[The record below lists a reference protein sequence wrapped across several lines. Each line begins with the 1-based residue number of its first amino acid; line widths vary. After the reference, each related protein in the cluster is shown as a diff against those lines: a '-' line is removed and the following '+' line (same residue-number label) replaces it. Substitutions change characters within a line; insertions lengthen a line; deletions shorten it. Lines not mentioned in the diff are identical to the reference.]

1 MSSEPV
7 NKKDKTDDIIDDEH
21 GERTD
26 GIGFTDLPWEDI
38 IFRYILPCLPLTC
51 QFKLRS
57 VSREFNELIR
67 AYFQSCR
74 TCNICR
80 VVTQITPQA
89 FQILTEDNTSLT
101 SLVLRNGQNWLTDAL
116 LIPVLSNNS
125 KLQKIDLT
133 HCSSVSN
140 ICLQKISTSC
150 FQLTSLSLRE
160 CHWVS
165 ESGMTVVLLNCPNLS
180 QLDLTGCWL
189 LNDDVIILIAQICK
203 NLKYLSVAKIY
214 GLTDYALTVLARET
228 TSLHHLNVQGCWRIT
243 NSSINILGEYAQSLE
258 ALQVRDCRDVT
269 EASLAKLR
277 VKGIR
282 IDVRPPPEARN
293 LNILHSAGLRHRLN
307 VQI

>member
-1 MSSEPV
+1 MTL
-7 NKKDKTDDIIDDEH
+7 KKETFLDMYLTITDPLFHYNDTYLF
-21 GERTD
+21 GYFRTD
-26 GIGFTDLPWEDI
+26 VIGFTDLPWEDI

-89 FQILTEDNTSLT
+89 FKILTEDNTSLT

-125 KLQKIDLT
+125 KLQKVDLT

-165 ESGMTVVLLNCPNLS
+165 ESGMTVVLLNCPKLS

-203 NLKYLSVAKIY
+203 K
-214 GLTDYALTVLARET
+214 
-228 TSLHHLNVQGCWRIT
+228 
-243 NSSINILGEYAQSLE
+243 
-258 ALQVRDCRDVT
+258 
-269 EASLAKLR
+269 
-277 VKGIR
+277 
-282 IDVRPPPEARN
+282 
-293 LNILHSAGLRHRLN
+293 
-307 VQI
+307 